1 MSESIRAG
9 QFVHISRGPGD
20 YPDKLGGGTREE
32 KDEARG
38 RVPSAGVV
46 VFVSRLAPWATVL
59 LYDMRGPVPRPMYR
73 ESFGLGQLNAARPPR
88 GVTP

>member
-1 MSESIRAG
+1 MSKQIKAG

-59 LYDMRGPVPRPMYR
+59 LYDAQNRPMYR
-73 ESFGLGQLNAARPPR
+73 ESFGLRQLRTEA
-88 GVTP
+88 TP

>member
-9 QFVHISRGPGD
+9 QFVRVTRNPSD
-20 YPDKLGGGTREE
+20 YPRLIGGKNMEE
-32 KDEARG
+32 RDEARK
-38 RVPSAGVV
+38 RIPSAGEV

-73 ESFGLGQLNAARPPR
+73 ESFGLGQLNAAEM
-88 GVTP
+88 G